1 MFSKNLLDEDKRQ
14 LLIMKEMLFED
25 GDLHEDGKI
34 REKKFRWNFVEDE
47 NIINNFVNDD
57 SEDEY
62 CSEEEENIK
71 TPVLRISEETIST
84 KNFSLK
90 SKHNLNSDVNGMKKG
105 FQPTIMNSISSFV
118 VRDERLKSIIS
129 KRTLNSNQS
138 KKPTKRLKSSKQSV
152 TSIFD
157 LLRAA

>member
-1 MFSKNLLDEDKRQ
+1 
-14 LLIMKEMLFED
+14 MKEMLFED
-25 GDLHEDGKI
+25 GDLHEDGKV

-47 NIINNFVNDD
+47 NIINNFMNDD

-71 TPVLRISEETIST
+71 TPVLRISEETICT
-84 KNFSLK
+84 TNFSLR
-90 SKHNLNSDVNGMKKG
+90 SKHNLNSDVKKG
-105 FQPTIMNSISSFV
+105 FQPRIMNSISSFV

-129 KRTLNSNQS
+129 KRTLDSNQS
-138 KKPTKRLKSSKQSV
+138 KKSTKRLKSSKKSV

>member
-1 MFSKNLLDEDKRQ
+1 M
-14 LLIMKEMLFED
+14 
-25 GDLHEDGKI
+25 
-34 REKKFRWNFVEDE
+34 
-47 NIINNFVNDD
+47 NDD

-62 CSEEEENIK
+62 CSEEDEQNIK

-84 KNFSLK
+84 KTFSLK
-90 SKHNLNSDVNGMKKG
+90 SKHSLNSDVNGMKKG
-105 FQPTIMNSISSFV
+105 IMNSISSFV

-138 KKPTKRLKSSKQSV
+138 KKPTKRLKSSKKSV

>member
-1 MFSKNLLDEDKRQ
+1 
-14 LLIMKEMLFED
+14 MKEMLFED

-47 NIINNFVNDD
+47 NIINNFMNDD

-62 CSEEEENIK
+62 CSEEDEQNIK

-84 KNFSLK
+84 KTFSLK
-90 SKHNLNSDVNGMKKG
+90 SKHSLNSDVNGMKKG
-105 FQPTIMNSISSFV
+105 IMNSISSFV

-138 KKPTKRLKSSKQSV
+138 KKPTKRLKSSKKSV